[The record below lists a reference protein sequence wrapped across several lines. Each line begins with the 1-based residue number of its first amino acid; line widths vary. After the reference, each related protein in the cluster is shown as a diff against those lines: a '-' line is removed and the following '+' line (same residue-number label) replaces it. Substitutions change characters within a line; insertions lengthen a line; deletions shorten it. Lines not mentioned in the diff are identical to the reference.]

1 MPPSS
6 RLIWYESASPYDTKL
21 SYIRLMKFGWSSR
34 LVVKIVEIASR
45 CASMVS
51 VNVWYFSLLVTTP
64 LQPVMKCNQPY
75 TAERR
80 NMLGNMSPRNRR
92 FAKTGTLHP
101 EARHI
106 VCQLSVIDNWVVS
119 RCICPLISGL
129 SFEEMCSIHKYHLR
143 GIILM
148 INTSSQE

>member
-21 SYIRLMKFGWSSR
+21 SYIRLMKFGWSAR

-45 CASMVS
+45 CASMMS
-51 VNVWYFSLLVTTP
+51 VNVWYFFYWSQ

-92 FAKTGTLHP
+92 FAKAGTLHP

-106 VCQLSVIDNWVVS
+106 VCQLSVIDNRVVS
-119 RCICPLISGL
+119 RCICPLIRGL
-129 SFEEMCSIHKYHLR
+129 SYEEMCSIHKYHLR

>member
-6 RLIWYESASPYDTKL
+6 RLIWYESASPLHMTQNFLTLGWWNLVGRQGWLSKLLKLHHVAHLWWVLMFDTFL
-21 SYIRLMKFGWSSR
+21 YWSQ
-34 LVVKIVEIASR
+34 
-45 CASMVS
+45 
-51 VNVWYFSLLVTTP
+51 

-119 RCICPLISGL
+119 RCICPLIRGL
-129 SFEEMCSIHKYHLR
+129 SFEEMCSIHKYNLR